1 MSATPFSVSVVVP
14 IYNEEE
20 LTEPSLRAIH
30 AFLQHNTDDFEIVI
44 VESGST
50 DQTGSICDRMAAE
63 LSNTRV
69 LHEGQR
75 NGMGA
80 ALRLGYDNAR
90 KTYVWLVTVDLP
102 FPLEALNQARLH
114 LEKNDC
120 VLSYR
125 IGDKRSLPRLIQS
138 ACYATLIKTM
148 LGLPMKSVNSA
159 FKLLPRAFVI
169 ELPLISRGWFLD
181 AELLYWIARKK
192 LRFAEI
198 GVPLLDRTAGQSSV
212 TSSDWI
218 KVIRELM
225 AFKKALRKRGIA
237 T

>member
-1 MSATPFSVSVVVP
+1 MSAAPFSVSVVVP
-14 IYNEEE
+14 IYNEVE
-20 LTEPSLRAIH
+20 LTEPSLRTIH
-30 AFLQHNTDDFEIVI
+30 AFLQRHTDDFEIVI

-50 DQTGSICDRMAAE
+50 DATGSICDRVAAE
-63 LSNTRV
+63 LSHTRV

-80 ALRLGYDNAR
+80 ALRLGYENAQ
-90 KTYVWLVTVDLP
+90 KNYVWLVTVDLP
-102 FPLEALNQARLH
+102 FPLEALLQARPLLDTH
-114 LEKNDC
+114 DC

-125 IGDKRSLPRLIQS
+125 VGDKRSLPRLIQS

-159 FKLLPRAFVI
+159 FKLLSRDFVT

-198 GVPLLDRTAGQSSV
+198 GVPLIDRTAGQSSV

-218 KVIRELM
+218 KVIKELL